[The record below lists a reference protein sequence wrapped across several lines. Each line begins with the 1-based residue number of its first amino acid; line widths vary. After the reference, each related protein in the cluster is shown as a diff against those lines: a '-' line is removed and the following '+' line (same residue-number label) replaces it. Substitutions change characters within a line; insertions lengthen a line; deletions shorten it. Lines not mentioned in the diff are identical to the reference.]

1 MNFSRDIVRE
11 SLNRAGLA
19 LAKLYPM
26 GISLMWK
33 APLVLALVVVPEFI
47 QHVAEIQL
55 GMFDGGAATR
65 AAADHPIRWL
75 FGYLKVAGVL
85 LVFLAAARFWWT
97 RRSGGAWYD
106 LRTVAWKRFGL
117 GFVTFMGIPLLPLFA
132 TGQVSETAIQ
142 AAGLA
147 LTIPLLPMLFVMI
160 AGLFGDR
167 ETPMRDFWRR
177 SWAWIL
183 LTVALLVIG
192 FVPAQWLHGM
202 NHHWAM
208 GAALPIVWGLMI
220 FDAIVVGLLSGI
232 TGTALYLGYAAF
244 RDGMDGNRV

>member
-1 MNFSRDIVRE
+1 MNVSRDIVRK
-11 SLNRAGLA
+11 SLTRAGQA

-26 GISLMWK
+26 GISLLWK

-55 GMFDGGAATR
+55 GMFNGGAATR
-65 AAADHPIRWL
+65 AAADHPIRWA
-75 FGYLKVAGVL
+75 FGYVKVAGVL

-97 RRSGGAWYD
+97 RRTGGDWYD
-106 LRTVAWKRFGL
+106 VRTVAWKRFGL
-117 GFVTFMGIPLLPLFA
+117 GFVTFMVIPLLPLLA
-132 TGQVSETAIQ
+132 TGRVSEMAIQ
-142 AAGLA
+142 AASLA

-177 SWAWIL
+177 SWGWIL
-183 LTVALLVIG
+183 LTVLLVVIA
-192 FVPAQWLHGM
+192 FAPAQWLHGM

-208 GAALPIVWGLMI
+208 GAALPIVWALMI
-220 FDAIVVGLLSGI
+220 FDSIVVGLLSGI
-232 TGTALYLGYAAF
+232 TGTGLYLGYAAF
-244 RDGMDGNRV
+244 RDGNGANRV